1 MKDIIEQIIE
11 IDSLAFQ
18 NKKMNEEYLK
28 NKRQEYENK
37 IIEYRKSMLENA
49 KQESEK
55 IVSQISDVDYKK
67 ALEEKANINT
77 DIEVRYSQIED
88 KMVKII
94 FNKLFAKYLTNTLDA
109 TKTLCAEHSLDA
121 TNTLED
127 LK

>member
-28 NKRQEYENK
+28 NKRHEYENK

-49 KQESEK
+49 KLESEK
-55 IVSQISDVDYKK
+55 IVSQISDVGYKK
-67 ALEEKANINT
+67 SLEEKAIINT
-77 DIEVRYSQIED
+77 DIESRYSQIED

-94 FNKLFAKYLTNTLDA
+94 FNKLFVEYATQTLGS
-109 TKTLCAEHSLDA
+109 EH
-121 TNTLED
+121 TLEE